1 MHNKPLFLIGILIAT
16 LQLCPQMAS
25 AQQAGSIGLRSDNID
40 QVLKAMTTE
49 EKCSLLVGDAAIGAA
64 VPNVAIIRKPI
75 GWKTMH
81 GSANVRYAKSTS
93 KTSR

>member
-1 MHNKPLFLIGILIAT
+1 MYAKRLFFISILIAT
-16 LQLCPQMAS
+16 LQVCPQVAF
-25 AQQAGSIGLRSDNID
+25 AQKTDSIRLRSDNID

-49 EKCSLLVGDAAIGAA
+49 EKCSLLVGDVAIGAA